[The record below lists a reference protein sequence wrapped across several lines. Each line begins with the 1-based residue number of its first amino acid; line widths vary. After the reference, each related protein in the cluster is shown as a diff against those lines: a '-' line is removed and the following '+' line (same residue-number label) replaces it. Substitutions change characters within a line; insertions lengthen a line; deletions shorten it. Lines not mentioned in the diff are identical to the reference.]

1 MSKSPRAMDPHAVGT
16 AIRRARLSR
25 RMSQAKLA
33 RRLGVTQGAISFW
46 ERGIERPTF
55 LHLLK
60 LGILFPELADLVYA
74 DQADLIRRIEQL
86 ERAVRDGRCGCHGC
100 SCGQAAS

>member
-1 MSKSPRAMDPHAVGT
+1 MGASGKMDLGSVGN

-25 RMSQAKLA
+25 RMSQARLA

-55 LHLLK
+55 FHFLK
-60 LGILFPELADLVYA
+60 LAILFPELADLVYA
-74 DQADLIRRIEQL
+74 DQADLIRRVEQL
-86 ERAVRDGRCGCHGC
+86 ERAVRDGRCGCQGC